1 MFKDYS
7 LIVGIDPGAH
17 GAIAILRPDGSIDN
31 IFDMP
36 TIEVKVGTSKRARVS
51 VYGLIDL
58 LRSLN
63 VEMVLIEQVGG
74 MTGQS
79 ASASFTF
86 GHSCGLIQGA
96 IAALGLPLSLLPP
109 QRWKKAAGLPADK
122 GAARLMAQQI
132 WPSHARLF
140 ARVKDDGRAEAALIA
155 RHYINSIVRGRDE
168 KTSTA
173 V

>member
-1 MFKDYS
+1 MLKS
-7 LIVGIDPGAH
+7 LDDIEGLVIGIDPGAH
-17 GAIAILRPDGSIDN
+17 GAIAILGRDGCIHE
-31 IFDMP
+31 IHDMP
-36 TIEVKVGTSKRARVS
+36 SVEVKIGKTKRARVS

-58 LRSLN
+58 LSGLN

-96 IAALGLPLSLLPP
+96 VAALGLPLSLLPP
-109 QRWKKAAGLPADK
+109 QRWKKAACLPADK
-122 GAARLMAQQI
+122 GAARVMAQQI
-132 WPSHARLF
+132 WPLDAKLF

-155 RHYINSIVRGRDE
+155 RHYINTMSGAR
-168 KTSTA
+168 A
-173 V
+173 A